1 MKNHIELVA
10 NTYGSVAGRRHDRS
24 ASEVQ
29 SEQVHR
35 TLGRH
40 LVQGSPVAS
49 QQCVG
54 LRGLSAYR
62 HNKKDVHK
70 TKCFRSGRAKVI
82 LPHL

>member
-29 SEQVHR
+29 SGQVHR

-40 LVQGSPVAS
+40 LVQGSPVVP
-49 QQCVG
+49 QQCLGLHVHTDTIKRMQNASEVG
-54 LRGLSAYR
+54 GQSDITTPI
-62 HNKKDVHK
+62 N
-70 TKCFRSGRAKVI
+70 
-82 LPHL
+82 